1 MKVITEFEQGDVVF
15 LNADWCLLTPMT
27 IEYVDDDEVSVV
39 WISEITG
46 IVQRYSFASV
56 CLMSVD

>member
-15 LNADWCLLTPMT
+15 LNADCCLLTPMT
-27 IEYVDDDEVSVV
+27 IEYIEDDEVSVV
-39 WISEITG
+39 WVSEITG
-46 IVQRYSFASV
+46 SVLRDSFASV

>member
-15 LNADWCLLTPMT
+15 LNSDCCLLTPMT

-46 IVQRYSFASV
+46 IVQRDGFASV
-56 CLMSVD
+56 CLMSVN

>member
-15 LNADWCLLTPMT
+15 LNADRYLLTPMT
-27 IEYVDDDEVSVV
+27 IEYVEDDEVSVV
-39 WISEITG
+39 WVSEITG
-46 IVQRYSFASV
+46 VVLRDSFSSV